1 MIYKNKRIQLISES
15 VKEQLGIEEDESL
28 DLEDEFTVIL
38 DNQAKEIKLLRKE
51 FISLSEKIVYK
62 DKRLIILENLIKE
75 DKRRIDSLEKK
86 IKDL

>member
-75 DKRRIDSLEKK
+75 EKRRIDSLEKK